1 MLNRSEHVTEKA
13 INLLKN
19 IDADEFM
26 RQKNW
31 IYEQVCIL
39 TPSGEDAARFPQGIL
54 TMMDNIQDFCEN
66 ELKMEFPSPIPENR
80 ECNISSHKSIEEFR
94 PEYPKNDTEEES
106 DSIIKENT

>member
-1 MLNRSEHVTEKA
+1 MSNRNEHVTEKA

-19 IDADEFM
+19 IDFDEFM

-66 ELKMEFPSPIPENR
+66 ELEMDFSYSYLKTG
-80 ECNISSHKSIEEFR
+80 
-94 PEYPKNDTEEES
+94 NDTEKES
-106 DSIIKENT
+106 DSITRENTK